1 MQANDIENDFLT
13 GIWSAKILV
22 VTKDYEISGKVFM
35 PRTGRKNRLL
45 SDILNGGKRF
55 VAIKDCT
62 IVHREFPNRKVEHHD
77 FLQLNLNSIIL
88 LRPAKD

>member
-13 GIWSAKILV
+13 GIWSEKILV

-62 IVHREFPNRKVEHHD
+62 IVHREFPSRKVEHHD